1 MGHFYGKRQPPTL
14 LFEKIALRYINVI
27 ISVVTRIPVPITV
40 LCVVYYN
47 WFSDGYDMFFLI
59 NTIFFHPIF
68 FTFSCVFAPPK
79 DVLSFV
85 VVMLMCYCYFQFVV
99 IVVLWATDFSGRP
112 QATSYKLQAN
122 APHHEPPQGITSHPN
137 ITSYHR
143 HHKPHHRFTSQ
154 ASKIRVI

>member
-112 QATSYKLQAN
+112 QATSYKQT
-122 APHHEPPQGITSHPN
+122 HRITSHPKASQA
-137 ITSYHR
+137 I
-143 HHKPHHRFTSQ
+143 PTSQ
-154 ASKIRVI
+154 ATIGTTSHTTGSQAKHLKYALFN